1 MQGKIAEEKD
11 QWEQRRKSVREDF
24 LKELDD
30 DKPAIAPSPEVEKRK
45 KKSTAPETAIVS
57 EGRSSDEDT
66 VLVNGGISIASGAS
80 HKTGGSTPGTPGASR
95 TTSGKKKKGKK

>member
-1 MQGKIAEEKD
+1 MQGKIAEEKE

-30 DKPAIAPSPEVEKRK
+30 DKPAIAPSPEVEKK
-45 KKSTAPETAIVS
+45 KKKITAPETVIVS
-57 EGRSSDEDT
+57 ESRSSDEDT
-66 VLVNGGISIASGAS
+66 VLVNGGISTASGAS
-80 HKTGGSTPGTPGASR
+80 HTPGGSTPGASR